1 MHDLTGLSVEGVKA
15 GWVGPASLP
24 PGAAAAF
31 STALVAWLSWPH
43 G

>member
-1 MHDLTGLSVEGVKA
+1 MPDLTGLSVQGVKA
-15 GWVGPASLP
+15 GWVGAASLP

-31 STALVAWLSWPH
+31 STALVAWLSWLH